1 MRFIIMHKTNAHWES
16 GAIPDSALI
25 ARVGALLGE
34 LAGEGLLLA
43 AEGLRESAAG
53 VRLRFEAG
61 ATTVIPGP
69 FERGHELPAAFSII
83 RVASLDAAIEWAM
96 RLAAIEGDTEID
108 IRPVREPWELG
119 MAPPPA
125 PGSPQRYMVLR
136 KATAATEAG
145 LATPEGTGSRLS
157 QLIAESTRAGT
168 HVVSEILQPS
178 ARGRRYT
185 NTKDGISY
193 FDGPFVET
201 KELIAGYVIIAAKS
215 LEDTSQWALRYIEA
229 VGAEEVDIRE
239 LR

>member
-16 GAIPDSALI
+16 GALPGAALI
-25 ARVGALLGE
+25 ARVGAMLGE
-34 LAGEGLLLA
+34 LASTGVLLA

-53 VRLRFEAG
+53 VRLRFHGG
-61 ATTVIPGP
+61 ARTVIPGP
-69 FERGHELPAAFSII
+69 FEPGQELPAAFSIV
-83 RVASLDAAIEWAM
+83 RVVSLDAAIEWAS

-119 MAPPPA
+119 MTPPPA
-125 PGSPQRYMVLR
+125 PGSPQRFMVLR

-145 LATPEGTGSRLS
+145 IATSEGIRSRLA
-157 QLIAESTRAGT
+157 QLIDETTRTGT
-168 HVVSEILQPS
+168 HIVSETLQPS

-201 KELIAGYVIIAAKS
+201 KELIAGYITVAAES
-215 LEDTSQWALRYIEA
+215 LDDAGRWALRYIEA
-229 VGAEEVDIRE
+229 VGAQEVDVRE
-239 LR
+239 LQ